1 MPTMMCSAAMWR
13 FVRLWRCAQLK
24 PRVVTAAAVLGP
36 WAATVFRDE
45 RRDLVLSV
53 ETRTCLTVICRFGA
67 EGTFP
72 AAWTAALRGALE
84 DLAVPP
90 DRIAAEVGA
99 RADLRL
105 ERLAD
110 DRFRDVL
117 GTIEFVCDTEL
128 YYDRD
133 VRVVQRNLNEFPH
146 DHPPDYVPL
155 VAVRRL
161 FGMTA

>member
-1 MPTMMCSAAMWR
+1 MPIIMCSATMWR
-13 FVRLWRCAQLK
+13 FVRLWRSAQSK
-24 PRVVTAAAVLGP
+24 PRAPGGAAVLGP
-36 WAATVFRDE
+36 WAATVFSDT

-72 AAWTAALRGALE
+72 AAWSTALRAALE

-99 RADLRL
+99 RTDLRL
-105 ERLAD
+105 ERLTD

-128 YYDRD
+128 FFDKD

-146 DHPPDYVPL
+146 DHPPDYVPF

-161 FGMTA
+161 FGMSA